1 MRWVFPLSDSAPTRT
16 SRGSWKSIRFPLG
29 ITLILLIGWQALRVL
44 LWVRF
49 APSGLR
55 GSEGLQVFASGFAS
69 DLVASLGGSALIIGL
84 CALLS
89 AVLALPSLLLMPM
102 GIRAWVPTR
111 QALFR
116 IAITVALMIAIF
128 LGISEWYFF
137 AEFESR
143 FNTVAIDYL
152 IYPHEVFTNLRESY
166 PLPWIGLGCLVG
178 GLTLSSLLFVRV
190 PPEPW
195 HLGPTRRWG
204 LAAGWALIAGLGILH
219 DQTRSIPH
227 PRHRVVAE
235 LAANGWSSALRAAWS
250 RNLRYPDFYP
260 VLERA
265 AAFRRVRSLLAE
277 PGAEFVGPAVGPA
290 PKPGDDGTVDA
301 EAEARWLDAARDSL
315 RRKIPGDPSKPRLNL
330 CLITEESLGSEF
342 WGCLGRQKDG
352 RPDTLTPRMDRLV
365 ADGATLFTHLLAD
378 GNRTIRGLEA
388 IYSSFPPLPGD
399 SILARDKTENVETLA
414 RVLKRDGYATL
425 FLYAGHGTFDYIR
438 SYSRRNGWDRL
449 VEESD
454 FQSPVF
460 RTAWGVSDEDLLQR
474 GIEEMRALHRAGKP
488 FLTTFMTVSNHRP
501 FTYPPGRIPE
511 DPGAPR
517 RDQAVRYADWAL
529 GDFFDRARQEPFW
542 TNTVFVVIADHGAR
556 VYGSQT
562 IPLRSYQ
569 IPCVVVA
576 PPLRDLPRRIETEA
590 SQMDIGPTLLGTIG
604 RPYESLFFGHNVL
617 DPIGARQAR
626 CLMHHNRS
634 VAVYR
639 NHRQVVFGLHQTVDH
654 WSGEPGSGTMTRT
667 QDPDDQALS
676 IRDDGIAL
684 FQVAD
689 ELYTAQRFN
698 LPNLPATP
706 MEPAGSRPPHH

>member
-1 MRWVFPLSDSAPTRT
+1 VTESDPHRTPKALWTSA
-16 SRGSWKSIRFPLG
+16 RFPLG
-29 ITLILLIGWQALRVL
+29 LTLLLWIGWQALRVL

-49 APSGLR
+49 APAGIR
-55 GSEGLQVFASGFAS
+55 GSESLQVFASGFAS
-69 DLVASLGGSALIIGL
+69 DLVAAIGGVALIIGL
-84 CALLS
+84 CSLLS
-89 AVLALPSLLLMPM
+89 AVLALPSLLLMPL

-111 QALFR
+111 RALFR
-116 IAITVALMIAIF
+116 IAITVALMVVIF

-178 GLTLSSLLFVRV
+178 GVALSSLLFLRV
-190 PPEPW
+190 PPQPW
-195 HLGPTRRWG
+195 HSPGPTRRWG
-204 LAAGWALIAGLGILH
+204 LVAGWTLVAGLGLLH

-227 PRHRVVAE
+227 PRHRVMAE
-235 LAANGWSSALRAAWS
+235 LSANGWTSALRAAWS
-250 RNLRYPDFYP
+250 RNLSYPDFYP

-265 AAFRRVRSLLAE
+265 EAFQRVRSLLAE
-277 PGAEFVGPAVGPA
+277 PGAEFVGPSVGPA
-290 PKPGDDGTVDA
+290 PTPAADGTVDA
-301 EAEARWLDAARDSL
+301 AAEARWLDTARDSL
-315 RRKIPGDPSKPRLNL
+315 RRRIPGDPSKPRLNL

-365 ADGATLFTHLLAD
+365 AEGATLFTHLLAD

-414 RVLKRDGYATL
+414 RVLKRDDYSTL

-438 SYSRRNGWDRL
+438 SYSQRNGWDRL

-454 FQSPVF
+454 FQAPVF

-501 FTYPPGRIPE
+501 FTHPPGRIPE

-529 GDFFDRARQEPFW
+529 GDFFERARQEAFW
-542 TNTVFVVIADHGAR
+542 SNTVFVVIADHGAR

-576 PPLRDLPRRIETEA
+576 PALRDLPRRIDAEA
-590 SQMDIGPTLLGTIG
+590 SQMDIVPTLLGMIG

-617 DPIGARQAR
+617 DPVGARQAR

-639 NHRQVVFGLHQTVDH
+639 DHRQVVFGLNKTVEH
-654 WSGEPGSGTMTRT
+654 WSGEPGSGAMTRG
-667 QDPDDQALS
+667 QEPDDQALS
-676 IRDDGIAL
+676 LRDDGIAL

-689 ELYTAQRFN
+689 ELYTARHFN
-698 LPNLPATP
+698 LPTVPATAT
-706 MEPAGSRPPHH
+706 EPVGGRPPVR